1 MKRKSFKLFLLHSFS
16 SPCACDHSCR
26 TLQSGA
32 ADSAISQNDVSR
44 FILLLTA
51 LFRLKT
57 QVYSTEYSTETNSIE
72 KTNHFNCFC
81 YLLHRFYK
89 KKIFQ
94 LSKWFYLFISFI
106 KNIKKYIIYSSNL
119 LDTGGQQWLV
129 DEQLQ
134 LCALGYQR
142 FTLWYHF
149 GSTVK

>member
-89 KKIFQ
+89 KKSFNC
-94 LSKWFYLFISFI
+94 LSGFIYLFPLLKIL
-106 KNIKKYIIYSSNL
+106 KNIL
-119 LDTGGQQWLV
+119 
-129 DEQLQ
+129 
-134 LCALGYQR
+134 
-142 FTLWYHF
+142 FTVATF
-149 GSTVK
+149 